1 MKKYIKQ
8 CWPIL
13 FIVFLTGLIFQI
25 PGLEA
30 KNWRELYDLN
40 EAKLENEISSF
51 KLRLKESPGDIE
63 TLKGLG
69 IAYHIKATNDIK
81 NYAPLAVE
89 VLTQAYGVNKKD
101 NETLCYLGSATTML
115 AKTTWNPIKKV
126 SYVNKGA
133 AFMDKAIRRDPDNIA
148 VRMTRGKNSRRLPF
162 FLDRGRYALED
173 FEHLA
178 LLIEQN
184 PNLSPSFKKDV
195 YTNLAQLYEKANDT
209 EKAEKYKKLS
219 ENF

>member
-1 MKKYIKQ
+1 MKKYIKK
-8 CWPIL
+8 CWPIF
-13 FIVFLTGLIFQI
+13 FIVFLTGFILQI

-30 KNWRELYDLN
+30 KNWRELYDLD
-40 EAKLENEISSF
+40 EAKLDNEISNF
-51 KLRLKESPGDIE
+51 NQRLKVSPGDIE
-63 TLKGLG
+63 SLKGLG
-69 IAYHIKATNDIK
+69 IAYHIKATIDFK
-81 NYAPLAVE
+81 KYAPLAVE
-89 VLTQAYGVNKKD
+89 ILTQAYEANKKD
-101 NETLCYLGSATTML
+101 NETLCYLGSATTMM

-126 SYVNKGA
+126 SYVNQGA
-133 AFMDKAIRRDPDNIA
+133 AFMDKAIRRDPDNIT
-148 VRMTRGKNSRRLPF
+148 VRMTRGSNSRRLPF

-184 PNLSPSFKKDV
+184 PNLSPSLKRDV
-195 YTNLAQLYEKANDT
+195 YTNLTQLYEKADDT

>member
-1 MKKYIKQ
+1 MKKYIKK

-13 FIVFLTGLIFQI
+13 LIVFLTGFILPI

-30 KNWRELYDLN
+30 KNWNELYDLN
-40 EAKLENEISSF
+40 EVKLENEISSF
-51 KLRLKESPGDIE
+51 KQQLKESPGDIE
-63 TLKGLG
+63 PLKGLG
-69 IAYHIKATNDIK
+69 IAYHIKATHDIK

-89 VLTQAYGVNKKD
+89 ILTQAYEVNKKD
-101 NETLCYLGSATTML
+101 NETLCYLGSATTMM

-148 VRMTRGKNSRRLPF
+148 VRMTRGKNSRRLPY

-184 PNLSPSFKKDV
+184 PNLPPSLKKDV

-209 EKAEKYKKLS
+209 EKAERYKKLS

>member
-1 MKKYIKQ
+1 MIKYLKK

-13 FIVFLTGLIFQI
+13 SIVFLTGIILQV
-25 PGLEA
+25 PGVEA
-30 KNWRELYDLN
+30 KNWRDLYDLDD
-40 EAKLENEISSF
+40 AKLENEISNF
-51 KLRLKESPGDIE
+51 KQRLKESPGDKE

-89 VLTQAYGVNKKD
+89 ILTQAYEANKKD
-101 NETLCYLGSATTML
+101 NETLCYLGSATTMM
-115 AKTTWNPIKKV
+115 AKTTWNPIKKI

-133 AFMDKAIRRDPDNIA
+133 AFMDKAIRRDPNNLA
-148 VRMTRGKNSRRLPF
+148 VRMTRGKNSRRLPY

-184 PNLSPSFKKDV
+184 PNLAPSFKKDV
-195 YTNLAQLYEKANDT
+195 YTNLAQLYEKENDT
-209 EKAEKYKKLS
+209 EKVQKYKKLS
-219 ENF
+219 ANF